1 MSVSTRTTCVTEGG
15 DSSAV
20 QDQLFDV
27 HHIQATES
35 AFAAIR
41 GDGVVVCWGNP
52 QDGGDCTDA
61 QEKLIDV
68 KHVQATTKAFAA
80 IRADKT
86 VVTWGSGSCDLDGH
100 IPVTQLLFPIF
111 PNSSGFVGKK
121 GVGCFL
127 VPGMVLFLLQ
137 PYPAH
142 SSRMFNPRW
151 WRQQRSAR
159 PAEERGAHPGSVIGF
174 CRIEIGWIS
183 GNLGDLRCGW
193 RQQLCSRS
201 AS

>member
-41 GDGVVVCWGNP
+41 GDGVVVLLGQSTRWWRLHRCPGETHRCEACFRQRP
-52 QDGGDCTDA
+52 
-61 QEKLIDV
+61 KSLLLR
-68 KHVQATTKAFAA
+68 F
-80 IRADKT
+80 RADKT

-121 GVGCFL
+121 GVGVFSGSRNGAFPSPAL
-127 VPGMVLFLLQ
+127 SSPFQPHVYPEMV
-137 PYPAH
+137 ATAAKCKT
-142 SSRMFNPRW
+142 S
-151 WRQQRSAR
+151 
-159 PAEERGAHPGSVIGF
+159 
-174 CRIEIGWIS
+174 
-183 GNLGDLRCGW
+183 
-193 RQQLCSRS
+193 
-201 AS
+201 